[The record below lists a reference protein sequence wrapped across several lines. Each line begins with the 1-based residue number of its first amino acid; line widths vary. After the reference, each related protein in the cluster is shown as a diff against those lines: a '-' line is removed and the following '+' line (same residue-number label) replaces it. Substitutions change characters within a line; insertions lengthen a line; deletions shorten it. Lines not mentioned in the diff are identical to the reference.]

1 MVIHVYFPYSFN
13 TLETTKESNLSIKN
27 KRAESILSAMCPLFR
42 GSIVLAFFVLVQRM
56 TDCQPGK
63 KIYIQADA
71 PRSGRLAVDLYGN
84 DAWELSREGM
94 PGVFRPIHINPRFD
108 QSCVVRN
115 SHNNGRWEQEERGG
129 GMPIRPGERFIVCVT
144 FQSNSFEIAFN
155 GWHFATFRYRTQFTP
170 TTTMILSMIEH
181 VNRIKYT

>member
-1 MVIHVYFPYSFN
+1 MVKRSGSIRERWTGNYVLIWSGLNTVHIYSDVAQHYPFVF
-13 TLETTKESNLSIKN
+13 S
-27 KRAESILSAMCPLFR
+27 SIL
-42 GSIVLAFFVLVQRM
+42 IQRM

-94 PGVFRPIHINPRFD
+94 PGVFRAIHINPRFD
-108 QSCVVRN
+108 QNCVVRN
-115 SHNNGRWEQEERGG
+115 SHQNGRWEQEERGG

-144 FQSNSFEIAFN
+144 FQSHGFEIAFN

-170 TTTMILSMIEH
+170 TTTMILSMIER

>member
-1 MVIHVYFPYSFN
+1 MSHSI
-13 TLETTKESNLSIKN
+13 TLL
-27 KRAESILSAMCPLFR
+27 LF
-42 GSIVLAFFVLVQRM
+42 LVQRM

-94 PGVFRPIHINPRFD
+94 PGVFRAIHINPRFD
-108 QSCVVRN
+108 QNCVIRN
-115 SHNNGRWEQEERGG
+115 SHQNGRWEQEERGG
-129 GMPIRPGERFIVCVT
+129 GMPIRPGDRFIVCVT
-144 FQSNSFEIAFN
+144 FQSHGFEIAFN

-181 VNRIKYT
+181 VNKIKYA